1 MSYTMIALLI
11 AGFSAVVLKALAYI
25 FFGTKKP
32 NELLMY
38 LEKHMPLLIMVILV
52 CFLYKGLDYENP
64 PYASDYIIAGLI
76 ALITHVIFKKG
87 FISIIAATG
96 VFYILHE
103 IIFKV

>member
-64 PYASDYIIAGLI
+64 PYASDYIIAGLV
-76 ALITHVIFKKG
+76 ALIAHVIFKKG

>member
-11 AGFSAVVLKALAYI
+11 AGFSAVVLKALAYM

-64 PYASDYIIAGLI
+64 PYASDYIIAGLV
-76 ALITHVIFKKG
+76 ALITHIIFKKG
-87 FISIIAATG
+87 FVSIIAATG